1 MGIEP
6 IGLPFSRTYL
16 PPPEKPPTNENSNAP
31 AVLKPWQQGYRFD
44 LNGNDGN
51 IIVGNVLLGENNAA
65 PAMFGKPT
73 AADRH
78 LPATSVEER
87 PPQAQPLSQG
97 LVDPALRAFT
107 ARFAYL
113 AATDSLTAN
122 NGKITDLLKKSGPV
136 GEQLLAKMADMEQ
149 SGWKIRPLSFND
161 RYMQLEKPNF
171 FSRLAKMG
179 TLSGYHY
186 DYFKGEQLRTVAYNN
201 VTNALGGVMGSNY
214 GAGTPLKRITG
225 IVSHELAHHDGT
237 LADIKNAA
245 NLPRA
250 EQQTLAKRLLAT
262 ETRAVLTQ
270 LHISDKIGD
279 RHITDD
285 VFKAALRKRDLGG
298 LIYDAWG
305 KSGSTYASFGSLD
318 RKYAN
323 TFVNEFIDDLSA
335 KTQGKFATP
344 LIDMKTGKV
353 GVFDINEGIGNRFG
367 AVTGDDELMRR
378 MQSPTLEKGVPAGRF
393 AGFFES
399 KTGRAV
405 SHGMK
410 GVAAIGLI
418 STAADLKGA
427 YGESFAKGNS
437 RLARVG
443 VDWAGFEAGTAL
455 GSKFA
460 TALTVAS
467 KVRVPMA
474 AIPLV
479 AIAAGIGGS
488 YLADKYMGESVEN
501 YLSRK
506 VE

>member
-1 MGIEP
+1 
-6 IGLPFSRTYL
+6 L
-16 PPPEKPPTNENSNAP
+16 PPPEKPPKNENSNAP
-31 AVLKPWQQGYRFD
+31 GVLKPWEQGYRLD
-44 LNGNDGN
+44 LNGDDSQ
-51 IIVGNVLLGENNAA
+51 IIMGEALIGDAGTPAKLLSGQ
-65 PAMFGKPT
+65 P

-78 LPATSVEER
+78 LPVAAVEESH
-87 PPQAQPLSQG
+87 PQAAPLSG
-97 LVDPALRAFT
+97 SFVDPALRAFT

-113 AATDSLTAN
+113 AATDSLTADN
-122 NGKITDLLKKSGPV
+122 RKIIGLLQKSGPV

-149 SGWKIRPLSFND
+149 AGWKIRPLSFSD
-161 RYMQLEKPNF
+161 RYMQLEKPNL

-214 GAGTPLKRITG
+214 GTGTPLKRITG

-245 NLPRA
+245 ALPRA

-270 LHISDKIGD
+270 LHVSGKLGD
-279 RHITDD
+279 MHVTDD
-285 VFKAALRKRDLGG
+285 VFRTALKKRDLGG

-305 KSGSTYASFGSLD
+305 KSGSTYASFGSVD
-318 RKYAN
+318 RKYAT

-335 KTQGKFATP
+335 KTTAKFGSP
-344 LIDMKTGKV
+344 LIDLKTGKV
-353 GVFDINEGIGNRFG
+353 GVFDINEGIANRFG
-367 AVTGDDELMRR
+367 NVTGDEELLRR
-378 MQSPTLEKGVPAGRF
+378 MQSPTLEKGMGTGRLAAF
-393 AGFFES
+393 MES
-399 KTGRAV
+399 KTGRMV
-405 SHGMK
+405 GHGMK
-410 GVAAIGLI
+410 GVAAVGLI
-418 STAADLKGA
+418 ATAADLKGA

-443 VDWAGFEAGTAL
+443 VDWAGFEAGTILGTKLTSAL
-455 GSKFA
+455 AVA
-460 TALTVAS
+460 TKA
-467 KVRVPMA
+467 RVPLA

-488 YLADKYMGESVEN
+488 YLADKYIGEQIEA
-501 YLSRK
+501 YLGKKSQ
-506 VE
+506 